1 MNERIPS
8 DLCFRRGG
16 GSGLELEVEA
26 ACVGEGFTGLA
37 GSIELRRAGLPCRRT
52 GGDRKRQ
59 RGCVSSARTRSRRSR
74 ISSRSGTNFVLDPR
88 VHIGLD
94 PDSPS
99 LGLLLLLRD
108 FDVLNVRVEELF
120 RPGVRGCGYRLVV
133 VMVDGAG
140 GDLSRRR
147 RGPGAVSKI

>member
-1 MNERIPS
+1 M
-8 DLCFRRGG
+8 
-16 GSGLELEVEA
+16 
-26 ACVGEGFTGLA
+26 
-37 GSIELRRAGLPCRRT
+37 
-52 GGDRKRQ
+52 
-59 RGCVSSARTRSRRSR
+59 
-74 ISSRSGTNFVLDPR
+74 LDPH

-120 RPGVRGCGYRLVV
+120 AGVRGVV
-133 VMVDGAG
+133 PVGCVMVDGAG

-147 RGPGAVSKI
+147 RGPGAVSEI

>member
-1 MNERIPS
+1 M
-8 DLCFRRGG
+8 
-16 GSGLELEVEA
+16 
-26 ACVGEGFTGLA
+26 
-37 GSIELRRAGLPCRRT
+37 
-52 GGDRKRQ
+52 
-59 RGCVSSARTRSRRSR
+59 
-74 ISSRSGTNFVLDPR
+74 LDPR

-108 FDVLNVRVEELF
+108 FDVLNVGLRSCSLGCE
-120 RPGVRGCGYRLVV
+120 GCGTGCC

-147 RGPGAVSKI
+147 RGPGAVFEI